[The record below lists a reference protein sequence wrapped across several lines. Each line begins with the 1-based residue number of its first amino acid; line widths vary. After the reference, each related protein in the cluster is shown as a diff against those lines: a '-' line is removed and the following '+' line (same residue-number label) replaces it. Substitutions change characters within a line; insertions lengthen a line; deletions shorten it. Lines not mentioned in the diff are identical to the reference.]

1 MWKMLRPNRANLAI
15 WQWLLLVLC
24 FVLWYVLTSPTLLP
38 AFYFDDPNKAA
49 FLFGEPQKVLVR
61 IWQWFTSG
69 EIYIHLWVTLV
80 ETVRVMISD
89 DHGHMK
95 SVLSGG
101 ATAHV
106 ARGSSRRLPMYR
118 RDALEQAIDGLAP
131 AILSHLVPP
140 AQRPTS

>member
-1 MWKMLRPNRANLAI
+1 MRAIVVMISIVVLSGIARAEPCVTVSAADPGDAAAI
-15 WQWLLLVLC
+15 RRALI
-24 FVLWYVLTSPTLLP
+24 
-38 AFYFDDPNKAA
+38 AA
-49 FLFGEPQKVLVR
+49 IPSAPHACLDVAIESTVR
-61 IWQWFTSG
+61 EAAD
-69 EIYIHLWVTLV
+69 EITLV